1 MGYLG
6 LRGTEYLMK
15 TPKGLLSHG
24 FTSFSPPWQGRHE
37 RQRISVRVIGK
48 VWQPCQVGSGGP
60 GIRGVAA
67 ARDRVVCSLRSFTC
81 SDLLPSVRPRLP
93 KVPQPL

>member
-24 FTSFSPPWQGRHE
+24 FTSFSPPWQGRLE
-37 RQRISVRVIGK
+37 RQKMSVCVIGK
-48 VWQPCQVGSGGP
+48 VWPPCQVVVDQESEEWLQLE
-60 GIRGVAA
+60 IR
-67 ARDRVVCSLRSFTC
+67 CM
-81 SDLLPSVRPRLP
+81 
-93 KVPQPL
+93 